1 MLKIYV
7 PEIWTLIGSCAAVLT
22 MFAFIPQIIK
32 ALKTKSIRDVS
43 IVTLFQLTLGVLLW
57 IAYGIHIK
65 DIIVITAN
73 SITLLS
79 LIILLSLYF
88 CYRRIKQ

>member
-1 MLKIYV
+1 MTNMHLLKI
-7 PEIWTLIGSCAAVLT
+7 WTVIGSAAAVLT

-32 ALKTKSIRDVS
+32 VLKTKSITDVS
-43 IVTLFQLTLGVLLW
+43 IVTLLQLALGVLLW

-73 SITLLS
+73 VITLLS
-79 LIILLSLYF
+79 LIILLFLYF
-88 CYRRIKQ
+88 YRATKK